1 MNDLSSNRGFFLIPG
16 FLKLIIPNDII
27 FNKVKHDF
35 GGFVVLL
42 ALSGIH
48 FYTSLFS
55 Y

>member
-1 MNDLSSNRGFFLIPG
+1 MPGFFN
-16 FLKLIIPNDII
+16 LIILNDII